1 MGYIGDK
8 GRTRLDRD
16 INGIIQMDEVVDTGM
31 GVGIGIRFGMDK
43 VFNLEAWTDSVT
55 HNQHHCHRHHLV
67 LEST

>member
-43 VFNLEAWTDSVT
+43 VFSSEDWIDFVP
-55 HNQHHCHRHHLV
+55 HNQHLV